1 MRRRRVG
8 ATGFVSGPIC
18 AACLLLAVLLVG
30 APWAHAASDPA
41 ASGDVSERA
50 AQARA
55 LLDTPQGAA
64 LLDLLGD
71 PAVRQRLMGPSTAP
85 AQPATATS
93 SMGRTLDRAL
103 GDTRQRIIDLG
114 TQLGVLPGELHASRD
129 RLSAAM
135 PPSDRVN

>member
-1 MRRRRVG
+1 MPAVQ
-8 ATGFVSGPIC
+8 AASGPTASSLPAVE
-18 AACLLLAVLLVG
+18 AAFSA
-30 APWAHAASDPA
+30 AASGPA
-41 ASGDVSERA
+41 ASTDVSERA

-71 PAVRQRLMGPSTAP
+71 PAVRERLLAAPIAAPPAAASTG
-85 AQPATATS
+85 S
-93 SMGRTLDRAL
+93 VGRTLDHVL

-114 TQLGVLPGELHASRD
+114 TQLRLLPDGLRACWD

-135 PPSDRVN
+135 PASDTTPDMRSST